1 MKRKI
6 VFSFILVCA
15 CLFSNKPCTI
25 GQAKSE
31 QMKDPRL
38 IVRVHDTSVNPF
50 LVHENGK
57 DFAPAK

>member
-1 MKRKI
+1 
-6 VFSFILVCA
+6 
-15 CLFSNKPCTI
+15 
-25 GQAKSE
+25 
-31 QMKDPRL
+31 MKDPRL